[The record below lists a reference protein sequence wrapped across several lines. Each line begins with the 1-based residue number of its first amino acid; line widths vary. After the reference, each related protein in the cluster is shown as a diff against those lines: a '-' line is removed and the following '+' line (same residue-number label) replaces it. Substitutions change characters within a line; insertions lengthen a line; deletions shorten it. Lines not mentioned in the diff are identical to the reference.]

1 MNRETEGD
9 ELDLATAEFINTYNS
24 FREAAINLMAIMD
37 SLVKKNHR
45 KPKSLS
51 GENQQ
56 IHEFLIQM
64 LDDKGHQVGG
74 KCFGI
79 RCVAG
84 EEKKMA

>member
-1 MNRETEGD
+1 MNRDTAGD
-9 ELDLATAEFINTYNS
+9 ELDLATAEFLDTYDS
-24 FREAAINLMAIMD
+24 FRKAAINLMAIMD

-64 LDDKGHQVGG
+64 LDDNGRQIGE

-79 RCVAG
+79 RCMAG
-84 EEKKMA
+84 EEKK